1 MPEQT
6 RFFESDFS
14 TLKPFPEAKSYSSVG
29 IKMDCFHDFNVDPGD
44 AQSCLSISGL
54 RLNLKEIFQPGLHG
68 QFTANP
74 FASLNKHYDKRIK
87 ISEKPLVQ
95 DSKLGFVEHF
105 KIEWMARPKLAI
117 GLELYDGATWYPD
130 YSGLPLGASFWNPG
144 WKQTGLSVT
153 YFLSMLEGVRV
164 RFVGGNG
171 EGEII
176 ENISPQQSFGF
187 EFHGEIIRGLELR
200 AGLSTTGNLKGSESS
215 KWSQNWYAT
224 QCNIDPGA
232 SSDMGWSVRRMSVGL
247 GTNGF
252 LPFASGL
259 KVGLGWHRSLYSHI
273 DKDKPDQPTT
283 TDLEKCNQLDPD
295 ILLIED
301 PDKKTAN
308 TMEHMVTGING
319 SYRILDSWFLGFDYE
334 SRTIRSDIPYFQ
346 ICQGYEQGQCLNPS
360 SAGNTIKQW
369 AWSVGGGTD
378 LTEGLR
384 LAFSYTSSSFDQ
396 LYKKIY
402 YVGRGGKTSRS
413 RDLFSVRLAYN
424 WKDL

>member
-1 MPEQT
+1 
-6 RFFESDFS
+6 
-14 TLKPFPEAKSYSSVG
+14 
-29 IKMDCFHDFNVDPGD
+29 
-44 AQSCLSISGL
+44 
-54 RLNLKEIFQPGLHG
+54 
-68 QFTANP
+68 
-74 FASLNKHYDKRIK
+74 
-87 ISEKPLVQ
+87 
-95 DSKLGFVEHF
+95 
-105 KIEWMARPKLAI
+105 
-117 GLELYDGATWYPD
+117 
-130 YSGLPLGASFWNPG
+130 
-144 WKQTGLSVT
+144 
-153 YFLSMLEGVRV
+153 
-164 RFVGGNG
+164 
-171 EGEII
+171 
-176 ENISPQQSFGF
+176 
-187 EFHGEIIRGLELR
+187 
-200 AGLSTTGNLKGSESS
+200 
-215 KWSQNWYAT
+215 
-224 QCNIDPGA
+224 
-232 SSDMGWSVRRMSVGL
+232 MGWSVRRMSVGL

-301 PDKKTAN
+301 PDKETAN